1 VSAATDRARVAILL
15 STYNGA
21 TYLPALLDGFLA
33 QTHRDWVL
41 LWRDD
46 GSRDETPSLMRNWGA
61 AHPDRFAEVA
71 EPSGNQGVTGS
82 FMTLLRAGQAAGF
95 TAAAFADQD
104 DVWLPDKL
112 EWGLSALAA
121 VPQTQPA
128 LYCARQVLVD
138 GALRRIGLSAPLAG
152 PAAFPSSLTQNIA
165 TGNTVILNRAA
176 MALVAPT
183 APPRECWHD
192 WWCYLMVTAAGGRVL
207 RDDRG
212 VILYRQHDANVVGA
226 PTSAA
231 VSPTTRRSSLPTSIV
246 STSPQPLLASSL
258 STHSMTALPYRRKE
272 RYSRHGVSLTRIFP
286 LPETITLSRV
296 THQEVLVDALRR
308 FLEADFPQ
316 DL

>member
-1 VSAATDRARVAILL
+1 MSAATDRARVAILL

-82 FMTLLRAGQAAGF
+82 FMTLLCAGQAAGF

-226 PTSAA
+226 PTSA
-231 VSPTTRRSSLPTSIV
+231 PRRA
-246 STSPQPLLASSL
+246 LA
-258 STHSMTALPYRRKE
+258 AIRRGPSAFMQVFWKN
-272 RYSRHGVSLTRIFP
+272 
-286 LPETITLSRV
+286 
-296 THQEVLVDALRR
+296 VDALQRESGSFTPQVR
-308 FLEADFPQ
+308 QQLEIITQSRNGGRLARLRALSLSGFHRNSALQTALFRVWFLIGQ
-316 DL
+316 